1 VDPASDDDDDDD
13 GSDERGIAR
22 MNAAKID
29 ALFPMNP
36 KVQAAGFWGSTVFLH
51 LVLLNRAHRCQGLV
65 PVRYCAPEYL
75 AKYIGLGDA
84 EHLGAHPVALAR
96 VGLQRAQRAGLIAI
110 EPDGVRLTGWARE
123 WSQSESAERTR
134 KWRSRTLP
142 VGSTSVSRPS
152 LELARDLGVDPDA
165 HLTAELE
172 DSATDDRRPRRS
184 TIGSVTSRDAR
195 DVTTGGAPPFPS
207 PLVSPS
213 LPPPSYSPPLPSPFR
228 SPSLSPLD
236 PLGRL

>member
-1 VDPASDDDDDDD
+1 VDPASDDDDDDSS
-13 GSDERGIAR
+13 SDERGIAR

-142 VGSTSVSRPS
+142 VGATSVSRPS

-172 DSATDDRRPRRS
+172 DSTTDDRRPRRS
-184 TIGSVTSRDAR
+184 TNASVTSRDAR
-195 DVTTGGAPPFPS
+195 DVTAGGVPPFPS
-207 PLVSPS
+207 PWF
-213 LPPPSYSPPLPSPFR
+213 PPPSPPLILPPSPFPFR